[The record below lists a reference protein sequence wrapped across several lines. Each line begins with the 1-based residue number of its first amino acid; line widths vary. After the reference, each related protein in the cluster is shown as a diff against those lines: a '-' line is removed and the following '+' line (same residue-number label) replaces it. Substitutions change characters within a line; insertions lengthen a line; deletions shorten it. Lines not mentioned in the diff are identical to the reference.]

1 MTTSMAE
8 EMKSGR
14 ELGTQ
19 PIRADAPSGD
29 SVRYDP
35 DFERLQAE
43 MLKLDS
49 VSNQPVAWAETVRLA
64 HAILQGK
71 SKDLLVASYLCR
83 GSFEQR
89 GYVGLAGGLACV
101 DGMIAERWDSL
112 YPEATRLRA
121 RINAVAWLAEQV
133 GGAVA
138 RRPPRGE
145 DRDALSACE
154 RLVQSIERALDERL
168 GADAPG
174 LGDLRRGVD
183 GHLRAVSSEEAAPS
197 ASPSAAAAAPASAG
211 AGAAAIRT
219 EIGSLDDC
227 QTVLRNAGDLIR
239 RAAEFARGQDPSL
252 PWPYRLARTLAWM
265 DLETLPAHAEGETRV
280 PPPPTHLREQF
291 ESLMDRKAWL
301 EVVAHAEALIQE
313 SPFWLDPHRF
323 VASSLSKLGPTYEGA
338 RGAVTAEVLTLVRR
352 IPDVI
357 ECRFSD
363 GTPFADD
370 ETKRWIHAEMGPSA
384 QGAAGSTRSAASTSA
399 DGNALAE
406 AKARVSALMGAGEP
420 REAIEVFQ
428 QAVRTV
434 SSPRERF
441 LLRFELAQLCV
452 EAGHPKAALSQ
463 LEALD
468 AEITRHG
475 LDEWEPDLSLDVW
488 LATWRVVNRLLR
500 DTDQPS
506 PEWRS
511 VANAVYAR
519 LARVD
524 VLSAVDLEKR

>member
-1 MTTSMAE
+1 
-8 EMKSGR
+8 
-14 ELGTQ
+14 
-19 PIRADAPSGD
+19 
-29 SVRYDP
+29 
-35 DFERLQAE
+35 
-43 MLKLDS
+43 
-49 VSNQPVAWAETVRLA
+49 
-64 HAILQGK
+64 
-71 SKDLLVASYLCR
+71 
-83 GSFEQR
+83 
-89 GYVGLAGGLACV
+89 
-101 DGMIAERWDSL
+101 
-112 YPEATRLRA
+112 
-121 RINAVAWLAEQV
+121 
-133 GGAVA
+133 
-138 RRPPRGE
+138 
-145 DRDALSACE
+145 
-154 RLVQSIERALDERL
+154 
-168 GADAPG
+168 
-174 LGDLRRGVD
+174 
-183 GHLRAVSSEEAAPS
+183 
-197 ASPSAAAAAPASAG
+197 
-211 AGAAAIRT
+211 
-219 EIGSLDDC
+219 
-227 QTVLRNAGDLIR
+227 
-239 RAAEFARGQDPSL
+239 
-252 PWPYRLARTLAWM
+252 
-265 DLETLPAHAEGETRV
+265 
-280 PPPPTHLREQF
+280 
-291 ESLMDRKAWL
+291 
-301 EVVAHAEALIQE
+301 
-313 SPFWLDPHRF
+313 
-323 VASSLSKLGPTYEGA
+323 
-338 RGAVTAEVLTLVRR
+338 
-352 IPDVI
+352 
-357 ECRFSD
+357 
-363 GTPFADD
+363 
-370 ETKRWIHAEMGPSA
+370 MGPSA

>member
-49 VSNQPVAWAETVRLA
+49 VSNQPVAWPETVRLA

-101 DGMIAERWDSL
+101 DGMIAERWDSF
-112 YPEATRLRA
+112 YPEATRMRG
-121 RINAVAWLAEQV
+121 RINAVAWLAEKV
-133 GGAVA
+133 GTAVT
-138 RRPPRGE
+138 RRPPRGD

-154 RLVQSIERALDERL
+154 RLVQSIERALGERL

-183 GHLRAVSSEEAAPS
+183 DQLRAVSSEAEVSTPPLSADSGAPS
-197 ASPSAAAAAPASAG
+197 SAG
-211 AGAAAIRT
+211 VEATAMRT
-219 EIGSLDDC
+219 DIGSLDDC
-227 QTVLRNAGDLIR
+227 QTMLRNAGDLIR
-239 RAAEFARGQDPSL
+239 RAADFARGQDPSL
-252 PWPYRLARTLAWM
+252 PWPYRLARTLTWI
-265 DLETLPAHAEGETRV
+265 DLEALPAHAEGETRV
-280 PPPPTHLREQF
+280 PPPPSHLRGQF
-291 ESLMDRKAWL
+291 ESLMDRNAWL
-301 EVVAHAEALIQE
+301 EVVTQVEARIQE
-313 SPFWLDPHRF
+313 SPFWLDPHRMA
-323 VASSLSKLGPTYEGA
+323 ASSLSKLGTTYDGA
-338 RGAVTAEVLTLVRR
+338 REAVTAEVLTFVRR
-352 IPDVI
+352 LPDVL

-370 ETKRWIHAEMGPSA
+370 ETKRWIHAEMGQSA
-384 QGAAGSTRSAASTSA
+384 QGGAGSQRSAASTSA
-399 DGNALAE
+399 DGNVLAE
-406 AKARVSALMGAGEP
+406 AKARASALMGAGEP

-452 EAGHPKAALSQ
+452 EVGHPKAALSQ

-468 AEITRHG
+468 AEITRYG

-488 LATWRVVNRLLR
+488 LATWRVVSRLLR

-506 PEWRS
+506 PEWRRL
-511 VANAVYAR
+511 ANAVYAR

-524 VLSAVDLEKR
+524 VLSAVDLEKK